1 MNTKLIG
8 ILIVLLVVWGGYKVV
23 KYYKEVDARRYQ
35 EEQVTGRN
43 LDPTRLAGMPHQL
56 EESLRQAENQG
67 AAAMREWLAIYGA
80 QIHDPR
86 KAWIQ
91 LDYCMLIFREDPQ
104 EARAVYASVKN
115 RLTESSPVYQRMKEL
130 EKTFD

>member
-43 LDPTRLAGMPHQL
+43 LDPTQLAGMPQQL
-56 EESLRQAENQG
+56 EESLNLAQNQG
-67 AAAMREWLAIYGA
+67 AAAMREWLATYGA
-80 QIHDPR
+80 QIRDPR

-91 LDYCMLIFREDPQ
+91 LDYCKMIFREDPQ
-104 EARAVYASVKN
+104 EARAVYVSVKD
-115 RLTESSPVYQRMKEL
+115 RLTESSPVYPRMKEL